1 MSEITMKQFLF
12 LGSVTIEVLYL
23 VLFVMTIRRP
33 DFRFW
38 PPPSR
43 RSWQFFTSWLLAALV
58 LVGFFFVGLLDFNSS
73 ILNTWFR
80 FPIGLIL
87 HLSGVIIGS
96 WSFTTLGLLATIG
109 LGDELITKGPYQ
121 YSRNPQ
127 YIGDILHIVGFM
139 VITNSW
145 MTWIIGVLG
154 IVLNLLA
161 PLTEEPW
168 LEKKYG
174 EAYLRYKKRVPRF
187 F

>member
-1 MSEITMKQFLF
+1 MKQVLF
-12 LGSVTIEVLYL
+12 LGSITIEVIYL
-23 VLFVMTIRRP
+23 VLFMITIRRP

-38 PPPSR
+38 PPPSH
-43 RSWQFFTSWLLAALV
+43 RSWQFFVSWLLAALV
-58 LVGFFFVGLLDFNSS
+58 FVGFFFVGLLDFNSS
-73 ILNTWFR
+73 ILDAWLR

-87 HLSGVIIGS
+87 HIAGTIIGS
-96 WSFTTLGLLATIG
+96 WSFSTLGLRATIG
-109 LGDELITKGPYQ
+109 LGDELVTKGPYQ

-145 MTWIIGVLG
+145 MTWGIGVLG

-161 PLTEEPW
+161 PFSEEPW
-168 LEKKYG
+168 LENKYG
-174 EAYLRYKKRVPRF
+174 EAYLQYKKRVPRF